1 MARKYQHTQE
11 LLPKIKEML
20 EGGMTQREVA
30 ERLGVTGERAIHHLL
45 TRERKKELHGI
56 PKQRGRK
63 PAKALAEYKYENKR
77 LKMEVEL
84 LRDFLLLT
92 GKPCMPIQCCQ
103 VYYSRTTDSNIFLL
117 ICGNK
122 ILIICFSCPIIFHQY
137 FICFIR
143 LYRCQNRSRC
153 QHNCLSALQLQR
165 ANFVNSRFKIQ
176 YFRIFWIINILKFR
190 PENCQR
196 MLIAFIYLNHQIGR
210 LCISKMNF
218 VFLHC
223 CSNM

>member
-30 ERLGVTGERAIHHLL
+30 ERLGVTGERAIHHL
-45 TRERKKELHGI
+45 HGI

-92 GKPCMPIQCCQ
+92 GK
-103 VYYSRTTDSNIFLL
+103 
-117 ICGNK
+117 
-122 ILIICFSCPIIFHQY
+122 
-137 FICFIR
+137 
-143 LYRCQNRSRC
+143 
-153 QHNCLSALQLQR
+153 
-165 ANFVNSRFKIQ
+165 
-176 YFRIFWIINILKFR
+176 
-190 PENCQR
+190 E
-196 MLIAFIYLNHQIGR
+196 
-210 LCISKMNF
+210 
-218 VFLHC
+218 
-223 CSNM
+223 